1 MVTKKKSRAVST
13 YKTMDP
19 NRALTPMQEDMVQQF
34 VLCGLKFKSYN
45 IAFNTTSTGRNL
57 YVKAWKEFSKPH
69 IRRRVAELQSLSVD
83 EHLVT
88 KQSLAAELDEARDL
102 ALDVGAPAA
111 AVSAVTTKAKLYG
124 QLTDNV
130 RQEVTGA
137 AGSPL
142 IPTEI
147 KITVIHVGK
156 DVDE

>member
-1 MVTKKKSRAVST
+1 MATKKKSRAVST

-19 NRALTPMQEDMVQQF
+19 NRELTPKQEDMVQQF

-45 IAFNTTSTGRNL
+45 IAFNTKSTGRNL

-88 KQSLAAELDEARDL
+88 KQTLAAELDEARDL
-102 ALDVGAPAA
+102 AISVGAPAA

-124 QLTDNV
+124 QLTDKV
-130 RQEVTGA
+130 QQTFLGP
-137 AGSPL
+137 AGEPL
-142 IPTEI
+142 IPTAI
-147 KITVIHVGK
+147 KITVVHVGK